1 MGPVGQR
8 GGRPGGWDGARGRG
22 TAPPPPRR
30 PRRGRLRR
38 RRPGGGAGCGGL
50 NPFKLRELNR
60 RRARAGAAGFGL
72 AALLFAV
79 LGWATGQPAWFSSAV
94 LLAILALVWG
104 ITSAFLGEG
113 DRAG

>member
-1 MGPVGQR
+1 MGR
-8 GGRPGGWDGARGRG
+8 RSRARERAA
-22 TAPPPPRR
+22 TAEAAQARADAPAPAPRR
-30 PRRGRLRR
+30 SWLRR
-38 RRPGGGAGCGGL
+38 L
-50 NPFKLRELNR
+50 SPFRFRELNR

-104 ITSAFLGEG
+104 ITSAFLSQG
-113 DRAG
+113 DRSG

>member
-1 MGPVGQR
+1 MGR
-8 GGRPGGWDGARGRG
+8 RSRARDRAA
-22 TAPPPPRR
+22 TAATTQARAAAPAPRR
-30 PRRGRLRR
+30 SWLRQ
-38 RRPGGGAGCGGL
+38 L
-50 NPFKLRELNR
+50 NPFKFRELNR

-113 DRAG
+113 DRTG

>member
-1 MGPVGQR
+1 MGR
-8 GGRPGGWDGARGRG
+8 RSRARDRAA
-22 TAPPPPRR
+22 TAAAAQARAAAAPAPARR
-30 PRRGRLRR
+30 WRWLR
-38 RRPGGGAGCGGL
+38 GL

-72 AALLFAV
+72 AAALFAV

>member
-1 MGPVGQR
+1 MGRRARARERDRVAASAPAARPAAAPQR
-8 GGRPGGWDGARGRG
+8 RS
-22 TAPPPPRR
+22 
-30 PRRGRLRR
+30 GRLS
-38 RRPGGGAGCGGL
+38 AL

-94 LLAILALVWG
+94 LLAILALLWG
-104 ITSAFLGEG
+104 ARAAFMGED
-113 DRAG
+113 DRSG

>member
-1 MGPVGQR
+1 MGR
-8 GGRPGGWDGARGRG
+8 RSRARERAA
-22 TAPPPPRR
+22 TAEAAQARAAAPAPT
-30 PRRGRLRR
+30 RR
-38 RRPGGGAGCGGL
+38 RSWLRQL
-50 NPFKLRELNR
+50 NPFKFRELNR

-104 ITSAFLGEG
+104 ITSAFLSQG
-113 DRAG
+113 DRSS